1 MRSARIVAITGGTGF
16 IGTELVRACLS
27 EGCQVRV
34 LSRNP
39 DVSNGS
45 VDWFQ
50 GDLMDSHFVPSAF
63 LDNVDILYNCAA
75 EIKDESKMFELHVT
89 ATQKLVSFAEG
100 KIKRWVQLSSVGAYG
115 DIGDFEVDET
125 TSENP
130 RGIYEISKTKADQ
143 IVMSSS
149 IPSVVVRPSNV
160 FGSSMSNQS
169 LKQLVLSLD
178 KGWFFY
184 FGNRK
189 ALMKYVHVCDV
200 VEALILCGKH
210 KSAIGK
216 TFIVSDTLILEGF
229 VQAVCRARGVKTPKI
244 DLPLPLVKI
253 FVKLLEKLPKFPL
266 SSTRLKSLSAHGS
279 YSARNIKKD
288 LGFSFAKT
296 LEQRVMHYAKELKK

>member
-50 GDLMDSHFVPSAF
+50 GDLMDTHFVPSAF

-100 KIKRWVQLSSVGAYG
+100 RIKRWVQLSSVGAYG

-125 TSENP
+125 TVENP
-130 RGIYEISKTKADQ
+130 RGLYETSKTQADQ

-149 IPSVVVRPSNV
+149 IPSVIVRPSNV
-160 FGSSMSNQS
+160 FGSNMPNQS
-169 LKQLVLSLD
+169 FKQLVLSVD

-189 ALMKYVHVCDV
+189 ARMKYVHVCDV
-200 VEALILCGKH
+200 VKALILCGNH

-216 TFIVSDTLILEGF
+216 TFIVSDTLILESF
-229 VQAVCRARGVKTPKI
+229 VQTICRARGVKTPEI
-244 DLPLPLVKI
+244 ELPFPLVKV

-266 SSTRLKSLSAHGS
+266 SSTRLKSLSTHGS
-279 YSARNIKKD
+279 YSSRNIEMD
-288 LGFSFAKT
+288 LGFSFTKT
-296 LEQRVMHYAKELKK
+296 LDQQIMQYAKELKK